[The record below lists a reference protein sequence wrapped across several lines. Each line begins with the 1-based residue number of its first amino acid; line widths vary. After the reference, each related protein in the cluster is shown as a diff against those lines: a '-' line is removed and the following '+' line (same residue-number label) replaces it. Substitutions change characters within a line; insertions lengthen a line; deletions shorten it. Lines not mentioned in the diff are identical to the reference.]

1 MCPITSNDKP
11 TARGESIMQKTK
23 RTVDMLSANELDSID
38 ELTLITRFQN
48 GDTSA
53 FITLVLKYQS
63 QIAKLI
69 YKHVKDAETTKDLSQ
84 EVFLKAYKALPRFK
98 RDSAFYSWLY
108 RIATN
113 CCIDFLRQKKRR
125 EDFLYDELRVTPE
138 EFRLY
143 GRFPS
148 PSHIVEMEELGN
160 MITKAI
166 NQLPPRQQQVF
177 KLRYHQKL
185 PIKEIALQI
194 NRSEGTVKTH
204 LHNAHR
210 NLRELLRPYLENR
223 PVEWDQEK

>member
-1 MCPITSNDKP
+1 MCPITSDNKP
-11 TARGESIMQKTK
+11 TAQGERSMQETK
-23 RTVDMLSANELDSID
+23 RTVDMLSANELESID
-38 ELTLITRFQN
+38 ELALVTRFQN

-53 FITLVLKYQS
+53 FNTLVLKYQT

-98 RDSAFYSWLY
+98 GDSAFYSWLY

-125 EDFLYDELRVTPE
+125 QDFLYDELPGTPE
-138 EFRLY
+138 EFLLF

-166 NQLPPRQQQVF
+166 NHLPPKQQQVF
-177 KLRYHQKL
+177 KLRYDQKL
-185 PIKEIALQI
+185 PIKEIALHI

-204 LHNAHR
+204 LFNAHR
-210 NLRELLRPYLENR
+210 NLRELLCPYLENR
-223 PVEWDQEK
+223 PVEWDDEK